1 MRLFT
6 FSTTE
11 TAAPF
16 CNYDGRHVC
25 GLCAGRKMAIWKMCP
40 QSLLYL
46 VKRKKGVKT
55 IGEERDVELK
65 CTYKESYDAPER
77 GSNKLCRYCPFR
89 LLAMNF
95 TMLNTE

>member
-65 CTYKESYDAPER
+65 CV
-77 GSNKLCRYCPFR
+77 
-89 LLAMNF
+89 
-95 TMLNTE
+95 

>member
-25 GLCAGRKMAIWKMCP
+25 GLRRKENGNLENVSSIFIISG
-40 QSLLYL
+40 QG
-46 VKRKKGVKT
+46 KKGVKNNRGT
-55 IGEERDVELK
+55 TSWDWEKERDVELK
-65 CTYKESYDAPER
+65 CIKEA
-77 GSNKLCRYCPFR
+77 
-89 LLAMNF
+89 LLPKR
-95 TMLNTE
+95 EQ